1 MYGLVIWFTSK
12 NFSSNHYR
20 FKPACYFSPRHPIK
34 ICSMSIHLNLRAKPQ
49 QTYDAIVVGS
59 GISGGWAAKELCEK
73 GLKVLLLDRGQNLV
87 HGRDYHAT
95 MNAPWKVPHRGW
107 LTPELREEYPIQSQ
121 CYAFAEDNLDF
132 WVKDT
137 EQPYIQVKPFNWLR
151 GSRLGGRSL
160 LWGRQSYRW
169 SDLDFEANA
178 RDGHGVDWPIR
189 YKDLAKWYDYVETFA
204 GISGAADGIP
214 HLPDGKFLPPME
226 MNCLENHIAE
236 SMKKNWKDRRM
247 IIGRVANLTR
257 ADLQHQA
264 LNRGKCQYRNR
275 CQWGCPYGA
284 YFSSVSATLP
294 AAQKTGNLTIR
305 TDAIVNSVIYDEQKK
320 RASGVRVIDANTK
333 QTEEFFAKIIFLNA
347 STLGTAFI
355 LLNSI
360 SNRFPNG
367 FGNDNG
373 VIGHYLMD
381 HHKQA
386 GANGTHEGF
395 QEQYYAGRRAN
406 GTYIPRFRNLPGQ
419 LPMKDFI
426 RGYGFQGGA
435 GRQGWGRGAGKAGFG
450 ENLKNDIHDPG
461 LWQMWIGGYGE
472 CLPHFDNHV
481 SLDTS
486 QADQWGQ
493 PLLKVDAQWREN
505 ERNMRPDMAQ
515 SAAEILEAAGFK
527 DIRPFNDL
535 DNNPP
540 GHSNHEMGTCRMGRD
555 PKTSALNAWNQM
567 WAVKNVFV
575 TDGACMTSSA
585 CQNPSLTYMALTA
598 RAADYAVR
606 ALKRGEI

>member
-1 MYGLVIWFTSK
+1 
-12 NFSSNHYR
+12 
-20 FKPACYFSPRHPIK
+20 
-34 ICSMSIHLNLRAKPQ
+34 MSLHLNVHAQPQ
-49 QTYDAIVVGS
+49 RTYDAIVVGS

-73 GLKVLLLDRGQNLV
+73 GLKVLVLERGQNLV
-87 HGRDYHAT
+87 HGRDYAST
-95 MNAPWKVPHRGW
+95 MNAPWNLPHRGW
-107 LTPELREEYPIQSQ
+107 LTQQLKERYPIQSQ
-121 CYAFAEDNLDF
+121 CYAFAEDNIDF
-132 WVKDT
+132 WVNDS
-137 EQPYIQVKPFNWLR
+137 EQPYIQVRPFNWLR

-160 LWGRQSYRW
+160 LWARQSYRW

-204 GISGAADGIP
+204 GVSGGAEGIP
-214 HLPDGKFLPPME
+214 QLPDGRFLPAME
-226 MNCLENHIAE
+226 MNCLEQHTAE

-247 IIGRVANLTR
+247 IIGRVANLTE
-257 ADLQHQA
+257 AKAHHQA
-264 LNRGKCQYRNR
+264 LARGQCQYRNR

-294 AAQKTGNLTIR
+294 AAQRTSNLTIR
-305 TDAIVNSVIYDEQKK
+305 TDAIVNSVIYDEKK
-320 RASGVRVIDANTK
+320 QRATGVRIIDANSK
-333 QTEEFFAKIIFLNA
+333 QMEEYFAKVIFLNA
-347 STLGTAFI
+347 STLGTTFI

-360 SNRFPNG
+360 SSRFPNG
-367 FGNDNG
+367 LGNDSG

-386 GANGTHEGF
+386 GANGIHEGF
-395 QEQYYAGRRAN
+395 QDQYYTGRRAN

-419 LPMKDFI
+419 AAMKSFL

-435 GRQGWGRGAGKAGFG
+435 SRAGWNRVDEKPGFG
-450 ENLKNDIHDPG
+450 VSLKAEIRQPG

-472 CLPHFDNHV
+472 QLPHFENDV
-481 SLDTS
+481 SLDTGKT
-486 QADQWGQ
+486 DTWGQ

-505 ERNMRPDMAQ
+505 ERNMRADMAQ
-515 SAAEILEAAGFK
+515 TAAEILEAAGYK
-527 DIRPFNDL
+527 TIRPFNDL

-555 PKTSALNAWNQM
+555 PKTSALNGWNQM

-598 RAADYAVR
+598 RAADFVVT
-606 ALKRGEI
+606 ALKRREI